1 MANFILIHST
11 AGNPDEAF
19 YPWLRKELEK
29 KKHKVYVPFF
39 PTPIGQTLDNWLRE
53 FEPYWEYVNEETIF
67 VGRSIGPAFILRLL
81 EMTNVKVKAA
91 FLIAGF
97 CSDIGLDE
105 FKPLTDSFIKKPF
118 NWRKIRKNCGRFFV
132 YSSDNDRF
140 VPLKNG
146 RELAKRLGTRM
157 ALVRGA
163 DHFWLKKFPQ
173 LLKDVE
179 KVIS

>member
-1 MANFILIHST
+1 MANFIFIHST
-11 AGNPDEAF
+11 AGNPDELF
-19 YPWLRKELEK
+19 HPWLRRQLEK
-29 KKHKVYVPFF
+29 KGHKVYAPFF
-39 PTPIGQTLDNWLRE
+39 PTPIGQTLENWLRE
-53 FEPYWEYVNEETIF
+53 FEPYWKYVNEETIF

-81 EMTNVKVKAA
+81 EKTDVKVKAA

-97 CSDIGLDE
+97 CSGIGLDE

-132 YSSDNDRF
+132 YNSDNDRF

-146 RELAKRLGTRM
+146 RELAKRLGTRIV
-157 ALVRGA
+157 LVKGV

-173 LLKDVE
+173 LLED
-179 KVIS
+179 INSL